1 MPPKRMRESNNN
13 PNACHKFIAD
23 NPKIGGIKQFHN
35 NITAALN
42 AAATANP
49 HNSFKKCFFI
59 IFYFYLFLIHLSIY
73 TDKRE

>member
-42 AAATANP
+42 AAATASP
-49 HNSFKKCFFI
+49 HNTCFKKCFFI
-59 IFYFYLFLIHLSIY
+59 IFPCFYL
-73 TDKRE
+73 